1 MAVIALPRPI
11 IWCLSSLHSLSQKW
25 DSVKT
30 AAGHRV
36 DAVRAK
42 IAPIQNKIGQNATYC
57 WNQLT
62 PSAQRHIQLIWTRD
76 AGRFVGMDASYQ
88 KNILENVGDW
98 FLYPSVDLPKQCF
111 LYQNI
116 PLGVGIASIGGA
128 FFFLNFVFSPKAT
141 VFNTARHFSF
151 VAGFLAKMSL
161 IGLLFR
167 SLGRWTNPQLM
178 YQFQNPAPQNPR

>member
-1 MAVIALPRPI
+1 MAIIALPRPI

-25 DSVKT
+25 DVAKT
-30 AAGHRV
+30 AAGHRLDV
-36 DAVRAK
+36 VRAK
-42 IAPIQNKIGQNATYC
+42 MAPIQNKIGQGASYC

-62 PSAQRHIQLIWTRD
+62 PSAQRHIQLVWTRD
-76 AGRFVGMDASYQ
+76 AGRFVGMEAPYQ
-88 KNILENVGDW
+88 KNVLENVGDW
-98 FLYPSVDLPKQCF
+98 FLYPSVYLPKKF
-111 LYQNI
+111 LLYQNI

-141 VFNTARHFSF
+141 VFNTARHFS
-151 VAGFLAKMSL
+151 VVSVFLAKMSL

-178 YQFQNPAPQNPR
+178 HQFHHPAPQNHR